1 MTRRQGGPRPPAGQG
16 DHPRRSSQQQS
27 SDRGSKAF
35 AKIGAM
41 ETAKSQMH
49 AMRQASTAA
58 AEEGHLRAPPPD
70 PSLIQASLVIP
81 GQHMLPRGL
90 DNPAALDDIRKKHK
104 VWITRVQPNVLELR
118 GESIRRL
125 QEAMSEINWALH
137 DMRLSG
143 GNPTTR
149 FLAQKPVNV
158 PDSAVVRVDVNT
170 RPHVATMKR
179 IPGDTLP
186 AALDIFHQLHP
197 GLVPSMDVLRGL
209 GTELKMRVNFGRL
222 QVRMRKKGLGNE
234 MTYTNFAK
242 MMPGYSVR
250 GGAGLDTRLS
260 DAHVADKVAQLL
272 MDPAAGILDDE
283 NLVVQRR
290 CAILLQI
297 GDQELVAEVETP
309 STERVQVS
317 ASRMTRTDKWTR
329 LNWTVAAPDMSVEPQ
344 TLSNRNQLTRSRE
357 LDWNLQVVPCETMT
371 SMPTELRKLAGGIVL
386 IPDGAGGD
394 QTAALKPPRVLM
406 TTRAGGDKVDETLL
420 KTSILVPFKD
430 TPFLVEISVTQAWSG
445 LKTNTTPETWW
456 GVEFY
461 GQHWDE
467 AINHVSPGERRKDW
481 GPGLRDIW
489 LGRSPSLE
497 ERFMEFLEHV
507 LKIQSALGE
516 ADFSAAK
523 EDEKPEE
530 ELVPLSR

>member
-1 MTRRQGGPRPPAGQG
+1 MMNRR
-16 DHPRRSSQQQS
+16 H
-27 SDRGSKAF
+27 DRATKAF
-35 AKIGAM
+35 AKVGAM
-41 ETAKSQMH
+41 ESAKYQMH
-49 AMRQASTAA
+49 AKRQASTAA
-58 AEEGHLRAPPPD
+58 AEQGHLGVPPPD

-90 DNPAALDDIRKKHK
+90 DNPAALDTIRKKHK
-104 VWITRVQPNVLELR
+104 VWITRIKPNILEFR
-118 GESIRRL
+118 GGNIRRL
-125 QEAMSEINWALH
+125 QEAMSEVNWVLH

-170 RPHVATMKR
+170 RPRVATMKR

-186 AALDIFHQLHP
+186 AAFDIFEQLHP
-197 GLVPSMDVLRGL
+197 DLEPSMEVLRGL
-209 GTELKMRVNFGRL
+209 GTDLKMRVNFGRL

-234 MTYTNFAK
+234 MSYADFAK

-260 DAHVADKVAQLL
+260 DAHVAEKVAQLL
-272 MDPAAGILDDE
+272 MDPAVGILDDE
-283 NLVVQRR
+283 NLGVQRR
-290 CAILLQI
+290 CAVMLQI

-317 ASRMTRTDKWTR
+317 ASRMTKTDRWTR
-329 LNWTVAAPDMSVEPQ
+329 LNWTVAAPDMLVEPQ
-344 TLSNRNQLTRSRE
+344 ARSKRHQLTRSRE
-357 LDWNLQVVPCETMT
+357 LDWNLQVEPCETVANL
-371 SMPTELRKLAGGIVL
+371 PAELRKLAAGIVL
-386 IPDGAGGD
+386 IPDRAGGK
-394 QTAALKPPRVLM
+394 QTVAALKPPRVMM
-406 TTRAGGDKVDETLL
+406 TTRAGGDTVDETLL

-430 TPFLVEISVTQAWSG
+430 TPFIVEISVTQAWSG
-445 LKTNTTPETWW
+445 LKTSTTPETWW

-467 AINHVSPGERRKDW
+467 AINHVCPGERRKDW
-481 GPGLRDIW
+481 GPGLQDIW
-489 LGRSPSLE
+489 LGYSPSLE
-497 ERFMEFLEHV
+497 ERFMEFLDHV
-507 LKIQSALGE
+507 LEIQSTLGG

-523 EDEKPEE
+523 EQKKPVEE
-530 ELVPLSR
+530 PAPLAC